1 MQAFEY
7 ASPTAPEEAAKL
19 LAGSWGETE
28 VLAGGT
34 DLLNL
39 MKDYITTPKR
49 VVSLQKVKGLGGI
62 DFKSGKELRLG
73 AMATLQELIDTP
85 GLREEYAGLVQA
97 AENISSPQVRAVG
110 TVGGDLLQRPYC
122 WYYRAGF
129 GLLAMLNGKSLVSN
143 GDNRYHAILGNSGP
157 AYFVSPSRLAPML
170 IALGAKVKVQGPHGA
185 HEMPVEKLFVTPKAE
200 GEREHALKPNEIL
213 VEIIVPHHGG
223 AKTAV
228 YDVLQREVMDWPL
241 ASAVVV
247 LHMDGDKVKSA
258 RVVLGQVAPVP
269 WPSPEAEQAL
279 AGKPV
284 NAGVAGDA
292 GKAALSKA
300 TPLSQNGYKVQL
312 ARVAVKRA
320 VLRAAGK
327 EA

>member
-62 DFKSGKELRLG
+62 DFKAGKELRLG
-73 AMATLQELIDTP
+73 AMATLQELIGTP

-170 IALGAKVKVQGPHGA
+170 VALGAKVKVQGPHGA

-213 VEIIVPHHGG
+213 VEIIVPNHGG

>member
-73 AMATLQELIDTP
+73 AMATLQELIGTP

-170 IALGAKVKVQGPHGA
+170 VALGAKVKVQGPHGA

>member
-28 VLAGGT
+28 ILAGGT

-62 DFKSGKELRLG
+62 DFKAGKELRLG
-73 AMATLQELIDTP
+73 AMATLQELVDTP
-85 GLREEYAGLVQA
+85 GLRQEYAGLVQA

-110 TVGGDLLQRPYC
+110 TVGGDLLLRPYC
-122 WYYRAGF
+122 WYYRNGY
-129 GLLAMLNGKSLVSN
+129 GLLATHDGKSLVPN

-157 AYFVSPSRLAPML
+157 AYFVNPSRLAPTL

-185 HEMPVEKLFVTPKAE
+185 HEMQVEKLFVTPKAE
-200 GEREHALKPNEIL
+200 GEREHALKPNEIM
-213 VEIIVPHHGG
+213 VEIIVPHPGG

-228 YDVLQREVMDWPL
+228 YDVLQRELMDWPL
-241 ASAVVV
+241 ASAAVM
-247 LHMDGDKVKSA
+247 LHMDGDKVKGA

-284 NAGVAGDA
+284 NAGLAGDA
-292 GKAALSKA
+292 GKAALSRA
-300 TPLSQNGYKVQL
+300 TPLSKNGYKVQL

-320 VLRAAGK
+320 VLRAAGQQ
-327 EA
+327 A

>member
-1 MQAFEY
+1 
-7 ASPTAPEEAAKL
+7 
-19 LAGSWGETE
+19 
-28 VLAGGT
+28 LAGGT

-39 MKDYITTPKR
+39 MKDYISTPKR
-49 VVSLQKVKGLGGI
+49 VVSLQKVKGLAGI
-62 DFKSGKELRLG
+62 DFKAGKELRLG
-73 AMATLQELIDTP
+73 AMATLQELVDTP
-85 GLREEYAGLVQA
+85 GLRREYAGLVQA

-122 WYYRAGF
+122 WYYRNGY
-129 GLLAMLNGKSLVSN
+129 GLLAVLEGKSLVPN

-185 HEMPVEKLFVTPKAE
+185 HEMPVEKLFVTPKVE

-213 VEIIVPHHGG
+213 AEIIVPHQGG
-223 AKTAV
+223 ATTAV
-228 YDVLQREVMDWPL
+228 YEVVQREVMDWPL
-241 ASAVVV
+241 ASAAVM
-247 LHMDGDKVKSA
+247 LHTDGDKVKSA
-258 RVVLGQVAPVP
+258 RVVLGQVAPMP

-300 TPLSQNGYKVQL
+300 TPLSKNGYKVQL

-320 VLRAAGK
+320 VLSAAGK